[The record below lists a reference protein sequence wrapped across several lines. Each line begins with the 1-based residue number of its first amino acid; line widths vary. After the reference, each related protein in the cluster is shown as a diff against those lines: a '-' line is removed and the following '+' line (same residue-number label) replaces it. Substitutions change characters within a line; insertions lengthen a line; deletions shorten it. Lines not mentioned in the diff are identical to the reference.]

1 MEHLSVK
8 KAINLARNF
17 GAAGVLAAA
26 LVMTS
31 GCSQADDRQT
41 AVQVADSDNAQ
52 EDGVYG
58 KMEYSITGAEVHD
71 SADDDGGKVAVV
83 RWHAINNRTADPFAT
98 GSYITAYQN
107 KQMLHGGLAADL
119 QEDSFS
125 SQGLAPGGE
134 CDGVSIF
141 DSMTCP
147 PLKLRSTARA
157 LDRTLSTRPLN
168 WNRPHS
174 I

>member
-31 GCSQADDRQT
+31 GCSQADDHQT

-52 EDGVYG
+52 
-58 KMEYSITGAEVHD
+58 
-71 SADDDGGKVAVV
+71 VAVV
-83 RWHAINNRTADPFAT
+83 RWHAINNRSADSCAV

-107 KQMLHGGLAADL
+107 KQMLSRGFAADL
-119 QEDSFS
+119 QEDHFS

-141 DSMTCP
+141 DLNDMSPIEVKVDGMGAG
-147 PLKLRSTARA
+147 SNS
-157 LDRTLSTRPLN
+157 LDQTFELE
-168 WNRPHS
+168 
-174 I
+174 

>member
-8 KAINLARNF
+8 KAINLARTL
-17 GAAGVLAAA
+17 GVAGLLAVA
-26 LVMTS
+26 LVTTS
-31 GCSQADDRQT
+31 GCIRTDNHQPESQVST
-41 AVQVADSDNAQ
+41 SDSSQ
-52 EDGVYG
+52 EEGAVYG
-58 KMEYSITGAEVHD
+58 KMEYSITGVEVHD

-83 RWHAINNRTADPFAT
+83 RWHAINNRTADSFAT

-141 DSMTCP
+141 ELNDMSPDEIKINGT
-147 PLKLRSTARA
+147 SAGSNS
-157 LDRTLSTRPLN
+157 LDQTFELE
-168 WNRPHS
+168 
-174 I
+174 

>member
-31 GCSQADDRQT
+31 GCSQADDYQT

-58 KMEYSITGAEVHD
+58 KMKYSVTGVEVHD
-71 SADDDGGKVAVV
+71 SSTGDGGKVAVV
-83 RWHAINNRTADPFAT
+83 RWHAINNRSADSCAV
-98 GSYITAYQN
+98 GSYITAYISRCY
-107 KQMLHGGLAADL
+107 LAGLL
-119 QEDSFS
+119 PICRKITSFRK
-125 SQGLAPGGE
+125 GLRREANATV
-134 CDGVSIF
+134 CRFLTST
-141 DSMTCP
+141 TCLP
-147 PLKLRSTARA
+147 SK
-157 LDRTLSTRPLN
+157 
-168 WNRPHS
+168 
-174 I
+174 

>member
-1 MEHLSVK
+1 MKSALAKNS
-8 KAINLARNF
+8 ISLARTL
-17 GAAGVLAAA
+17 GVAGLLAVA
-26 LVMTS
+26 LVTTS
-31 GCSQADDRQT
+31 GCIRTDNHQPEGQVSTSDSSQEEGA
-41 AVQVADSDNAQ
+41 
-52 EDGVYG
+52 VYG
-58 KMEYSITGAEVHD
+58 KMEYSITGVEVHD

-83 RWHAINNRTADPFAT
+83 RWHAINNRTADSFAT

-141 DSMTCP
+141 ELNDMSPVEIKINGT
-147 PLKLRSTARA
+147 SAGSNS
-157 LDRTLSTRPLN
+157 LDQTFELE
-168 WNRPHS
+168 
-174 I
+174 

>member
-31 GCSQADDRQT
+31 GCSQADDHQT
-41 AVQVADSDNAQ
+41 AVQVANSDNAQ
-52 EDGVYG
+52 EEDAVYG
-58 KMEYSITGAEVHD
+58 KMEYSLAGVEVHD
-71 SADDDGGKVAVV
+71 SSTGDGGKVAVV
-83 RWHAINNRTADPFAT
+83 RWHAINNRSANSCAV

-107 KQMLHGGLAADL
+107 KQMLSRGFAADL
-119 QEDSFS
+119 QEDHFS

-141 DSMTCP
+141 ELNDMSPVEIKINGT
-147 PLKLRSTARA
+147 SAGSNS
-157 LDRTLSTRPLN
+157 LDQTFELE
-168 WNRPHS
+168 
-174 I
+174 